1 MSKFVM
7 LRQIAMNIVVRKAVR
22 EDAEV
27 IAKVV
32 SMAIGDEEALRNYC
46 GNDFRTVL
54 TVVAQRESTQ
64 YSWQNALVAEVDGIV
79 AGAIIGY
86 AGARLGELR
95 NGTYAVLREIIGR
108 VPTIADETEPGE
120 YYIDSVGV
128 LPEFRGLGVGK
139 ELIIAFC
146 RKTFIFGGERVG
158 LIVDYNNPQANKLYN
173 SLGFERV
180 GSRCFLGH
188 NMWHLQKVL

>member
-1 MSKFVM
+1 
-7 LRQIAMNIVVRKAVR
+7 MNIVVRKAVR

-32 SMAIGDEEALRNYC
+32 AMAIGDEEALRNYC
-46 GNDFRTVL
+46 GNDFRAVL

-188 NMWHLQKVL
+188 NMWHLQKVLQESITF